1 MIESERD
8 QHRVFKVYNSH
19 KLQQQVA
26 TPKKITVGSTGL
38 RLTNIAFETMR
49 RPLSAQNQHEFRT

>member
-8 QHRVFKVYNSH
+8 QYRVFKVDNSH

-26 TPKKITVGSTGL
+26 TPKKIMVGSTDL
-38 RLTNIAFETMR
+38 RLTNIAFEIMR
-49 RPLSAQNQHEFRT
+49 RPLSAQNRHEFRT

>member
-8 QHRVFKVYNSH
+8 QYRVFKVDNSH

-26 TPKKITVGSTGL
+26 TPKKNNGRV
-38 RLTNIAFETMR
+38 N
-49 RPLSAQNQHEFRT
+49 RPTPYDYSF

>member
-8 QHRVFKVYNSH
+8 QYRVFKVDNSH

-26 TPKKITVGSTGL
+26 TPKKITVGSTGP
-38 RLTNIAFETMR
+38 RVTTIVFETMC
-49 RPLSAQNQHEFRT
+49 RPLSTQNRHEIRT

>member
-8 QHRVFKVYNSH
+8 QYRVFKVDNSH

-26 TPKKITVGSTGL
+26 TPKKITVGSTDL
-38 RLTNIAFETMR
+38 RLTNIAF
-49 RPLSAQNQHEFRT
+49 

>member
-8 QHRVFKVYNSH
+8 QYRVFKVDNSH

-26 TPKKITVGSTGL
+26 TPKKITVG
-38 RLTNIAFETMR
+38 
-49 RPLSAQNQHEFRT
+49 